1 MKSNWESISF
11 FLSIYIL
18 TLPLNGLLELPIV
31 VKKIQLPE
39 IIFIILFFLTGI
51 QVFQNKLWLKWRVSI
66 IDKALIV
73 YYFAMLLSAAFHPTR
88 ASFFEVLGLTYLILL
103 YIIFNFYFIGSEK
116 NIRTFLVKNVLI
128 SGLFTS
134 IIAFLGSVLLLFG
147 IENRSMP
154 YFENYP
160 IFGNIHRM
168 SALTEEPIMLMSI
181 LGVFI
186 LILIANNLDKQR
198 NSKIFLILIL
208 MNLVCILTYTKSF
221 AMLIASVIMML
232 SYHFR
237 ILKRIKSLIWVG
249 ILSIFLF
256 LSHFTFVTKSNF
268 EQNIYCHALEKHPFE
283 ELENSYLLRTCYG
296 VLKEMN
302 IVAFLRHPL
311 VGVGGGNFST
321 YIKQLKT
328 EGIYPTYLSDFDP
341 LSTYFGALSELGIIG
356 FIALTTLYY
365 TIFLTWKRV
374 SNSNFGKNEDTPFWN
389 LIGGTLLFMVSE
401 GFVTDTM
408 NFRHYWVVLACLAAY
423 SRKLNTYFIYT

>member
-1 MKSNWESISF
+1 MKSNWESIRP
-11 FLSIYIL
+11 FLSLYIL

-39 IIFIILFFLTGI
+39 IIFIILFILTSI
-51 QVFQNKLWLKWRVSI
+51 QVFQNKLWLKWRI
-66 IDKALIV
+66 TAIDKALVV
-73 YYFAMLLSAAFHPTR
+73 YYFAMLLSATFHPTH

-103 YIIFNFYFIGSEK
+103 YAIFNFYFISTEK

-128 SGLFTS
+128 SGVFTS
-134 IIAFLGSVLLLFG
+134 IIAFLGGVLLLFG

-198 NSKIFLILIL
+198 NSKIFFILVL

-283 ELENSYLLRTCYG
+283 ELGNSYLLRTCYG

-302 IVAFLRHPL
+302 IVAFFRYPL
-311 VGVGGGNFST
+311 LGVGGGNFSN

-328 EGIYPTYLSDFDP
+328 EGIYPKYLSDFDP

-356 FIALTTLYY
+356 FIALLALYY
-365 TIFLTWKRV
+365 TIFLTWKRA
-374 SNSNFGKNEDTPFWN
+374 SDSNFGKDEDTPFWI

-408 NFRHYWVVLACLAAY
+408 NFRHYWVVIACLAA
-423 SRKLNTYFIYT
+423 RGR